1 MFLFLMIKGVF
12 SKPASIIFSTFLLL
26 FPTGNAIYSTAGS
39 FATLSPTALIFGA
52 IAENIGPTV

>member
-1 MFLFLMIKGVF
+1 MIKGVF

-39 FATLSPTALIFGA
+39 FATFYPTALIFGA